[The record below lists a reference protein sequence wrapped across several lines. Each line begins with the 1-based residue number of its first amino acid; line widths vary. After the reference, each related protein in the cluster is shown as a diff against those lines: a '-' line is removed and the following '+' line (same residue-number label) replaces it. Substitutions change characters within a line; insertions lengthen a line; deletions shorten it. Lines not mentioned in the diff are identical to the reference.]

1 MSDVRLPELDYDRVI
16 SEIADFIVR
25 IVDDAGCRGVVIGL
39 SGGLDSSVA
48 CALAVKALG
57 RDRVTALIMPDSS
70 VTPPRDVEDAKKLV
84 EIFGLE
90 SHFFDIKTP
99 YDAFAKAL
107 PFYDEAANIANA
119 NLRARLRMITLY
131 YYANLKNLL
140 VCGTGDRSELL
151 LGYFTKYGD
160 GGVDFLP
167 IGDLY
172 KTQVRQLARKLGLP
186 KVIVEK
192 PSSPAL
198 LPGQTAEGEL
208 GASYE
213 EIDQVLY
220 LHVDLGKSA
229 EEIIRETGIPEDK
242 VRAIIRRIRLN
253 EHKRKMP
260 PIAKISKK
268 Y

>member
-1 MSDVRLPELDYDRVI
+1 MSNIRLPELDYERVI
-16 SEIADFIVR
+16 SEITDFIVK
-25 IVDDAGCRGVVIGL
+25 IVEEAGCRGVVIGL

-48 CALAVKALG
+48 CALSVKALG
-57 RDRVTALIMPDSS
+57 KDRVTALIMPDSS
-70 VTPPRDVEDAKKLV
+70 VTPPRDVEDAKSLA
-84 EIFGLE
+84 ETFGLK
-90 SHFFDIKTP
+90 SHFIDIKNL
-99 YDAFAKAL
+99 YDAFAKAS
-107 PFYDEAANIANA
+107 PFYDDGAKIANA
-119 NLRARLRMITLY
+119 NLRARFRMITLY
-131 YYANLKNLL
+131 YYANLENLL

-172 KTQVRQLARKLGLP
+172 KTQVRQLARRLGLP
-186 KVIVEK
+186 KAIVEK

-220 LHVDLGKSA
+220 LYVDLGKPPD
-229 EEIIRETGIPEDK
+229 EIIRETGISENK
-242 VRAIIRRIRLN
+242 VRAIIRRVHLN
-253 EHKRKMP
+253 EHKRRLP
-260 PIAKISKK
+260 PIAKITKK

>member
-1 MSDVRLPELDYDRVI
+1 
-16 SEIADFIVR
+16 
-25 IVDDAGCRGVVIGL
+25 
-39 SGGLDSSVA
+39 
-48 CALAVKALG
+48 
-57 RDRVTALIMPDSS
+57 
-70 VTPPRDVEDAKKLV
+70 
-84 EIFGLE
+84 
-90 SHFFDIKTP
+90 
-99 YDAFAKAL
+99 
-107 PFYDEAANIANA
+107 
-119 NLRARLRMITLY
+119 
-131 YYANLKNLL
+131 
-140 VCGTGDRSELL
+140 
-151 LGYFTKYGD
+151 
-160 GGVDFLP
+160 
-167 IGDLY
+167 DLY

-220 LHVDLGKSA
+220 LYVDLGKSA